1 MVMDSISFYAQQ
13 IKKHYPDLE
22 IETII
27 LNQQGQYNDVLV
39 INHAWV
45 FRFAKVPVAARTLRQ
60 EVVILQNLQD
70 RISLTIPNPIYYN
83 IEEDAV
89 GEAFMGYKMIPG
101 KPLWTDDFQNIS
113 DLEIRKGIA
122 VQLSGFLNELHHIPV
137 HEVIPIELPWADTRK
152 EWVNIY
158 ERIQAKLYAYMRP
171 DARQQVSKHFEDFL
185 DNPDLYKFEPVLRHG
200 DFGTN
205 NILYDPWNLSVVGII
220 DFGGT
225 GLGDPAI
232 DFAGLLISYGE
243 TLYEQCYAVYPEMEQ
258 ALKRARFYC
267 GTFALQEAL
276 FGIENGDQTAFQNG
290 MVKYV

>member
-1 MVMDSISFYAQQ
+1 MNTTSFYAKQ
-13 IKKHYPDLE
+13 IKKRYPDLE
-22 IETII
+22 IEAIV
-27 LNQQGQYNDVLV
+27 LNQEGQYNDVLV
-39 INHAWV
+39 INNALV
-45 FRFAKVPVAARTLRQ
+45 FRFAKVPVAAKTLRQ

-70 RISLTIPNPIYYN
+70 RISLTIPNPIYYS
-83 IEEDAV
+83 IEKDVV

-101 KPLWTDDFQNIS
+101 KPFWIDDFQTIS
-113 DLEIRKGIA
+113 DLEVHNGIA
-122 VQLSGFLNELHHIPV
+122 VQLSGFLYELHHIPV
-137 HEVIPIELPWADTRK
+137 HQVIPIELPWVDTRK
-152 EWVNIY
+152 DWASMY

-171 DARQQVSKHFEDFL
+171 DARQQVSKHFETFL

-200 DFGTN
+200 DFGAS
-205 NILYDPWNLSVVGII
+205 NILYDPCKLSVVGII

-243 TLYEQCYAVYPEMEQ
+243 KLYEQCYAVYPEMEQ

-276 FGIENGDQTAFQNG
+276 FGIENGDQTALQNG
-290 MVKYV
+290 IVEYV